1 MATVTLSKGFSFV
14 TVRGW
19 WNNLDDFGSFDVL
32 ATTGT
37 RLSVTA
43 NNEILTVNG
52 SGFKYPGGIL
62 GAGTV
67 TSIEYQTNGSTAY
80 KVTGL
85 SLSAQT
91 LVSKA
96 INGSTQ
102 SVYSYAFSG
111 NDTFNGSAGS
121 DSINGYA
128 GIDTLMGNAGADIL
142 RGGLGNDT
150 LTGGTGKDGF
160 RFDTTLHNTA
170 NVDTIKDFS
179 VVDDTVQLE
188 NAIFKKLTATGQL
201 NSTFFKANLT
211 GVATDANDYIVYEK
225 DTGKLFYDADGNGA
239 GAKVLF
245 AVLGTSTHP
254 AITAAD
260 FVVV

>member
-1 MATVTLSKGFSFV
+1 MATATLSKGFSFV
-14 TVRGW
+14 TARGW
-19 WNNLDDFGSFDVL
+19 WNHLDDFSSFDVL
-32 ATTGT
+32 ATTSSK
-37 RLSVTA
+37 LSVTA
-43 NNEILTVNG
+43 NGEILTLNG
-52 SGFKYPGGIL
+52 SGFTYPGGIL
-62 GAGTV
+62 NGGTI
-67 TSIEYQTNGSTAY
+67 TSIAYTTNGSAAY

-85 SLSAQT
+85 SLSAKT

-102 SVYSYAFSG
+102 DVYSYAFSG
-111 NDTFNGSAGS
+111 NDAINGSAGN
-121 DSINGYA
+121 DSINGYG
-128 GIDTLMGNAGADIL
+128 GIDTLLGNAGADIL
-142 RGGLGNDT
+142 RGGLGNDA

-188 NAIFKKLTATGQL
+188 NAIFKKLTATGPL
-201 NSTFFKANLT
+201 NSAFFKANLS

-254 AITAAD
+254 AVTAAD
-260 FVVV
+260 FSVF